1 MSFIPA
7 VSTFALSFAQ
17 SVLLLV
23 ALVAVAV
30 LFSVWVY
37 RRTVPEITRGR
48 RTALIAL
55 RAGALAVLLFL
66 LFEPVL
72 NLQRSEELAPRVA
85 VLLDNSK
92 SMTVEDAGVARTT
105 RMKEFVSRPAFQNI
119 EGSGEKSA
127 WLFGGKAFPM
137 QEVTADSLTFTGV
150 ETDIGRAL
158 QQVADAGSPQNLRAV
173 VLVTDGVFTTGR
185 NPLYA
190 AQALGVPVHVVAVG
204 DSTEKK
210 DVLVGRVL
218 ANSIAYLESTLPV
231 DVTVRSAGFEGGR
244 TRVTLLDGG
253 RVIGSEVLDLRAGA
267 SEYPF
272 TFSYEPKEEGVRKL
286 TLRVDP
292 LAGELTTKN
301 NSRSVFVKVLKSR
314 MKVVIVAAAP
324 SPDVSLLQRELAKD
338 RNITAVLHAQR
349 GSGAWYDGAPSSKD
363 FLDADVVVLAGF
375 PGTRNDL
382 PVLRQL
388 AEAVEKK
395 SVPLMILPSRTTDF
409 ATLKAGMDQML
420 PFELVQWRPNETEVF
435 FERNEAARLNPIIA
449 TGIAAESWSKL
460 PPLFKTESSFRSRAG
475 AHILGTMKL
484 NGISFNEPL
493 LLTRRLGA
501 RKVLAWTAY
510 GLWRWELAYDVQ
522 SGEVPGRLLSN
533 AVRWLTTREEDK
545 QVRITPSKEFFD
557 SGEDVEILAQVYN
570 ASYEPVD
577 NAAVQVT
584 VTRGGETREMVLSPL
599 GAGRYSGLLDVTE
612 EGDYSLSGKAELDG
626 QTLGTDKGRFTVGE
640 LNIEFQDTRM
650 NNVLLRQIA
659 AATGGQYFPIDDADA
674 LPAAVTGASSFT
686 STDRIIK
693 SDIQLW
699 NLVWLLALAVLLFAI
714 EWYLRKQAGML

>member
-1 MSFIPA
+1 MSFILA
-7 VSTFALSFAQ
+7 LSTFALSFAH
-17 SVLLLV
+17 SVVLLV

-30 LFSVWVY
+30 LFSIWVY
-37 RRTVPEITRGR
+37 RRTVPEISRGR
-48 RTALIAL
+48 RSTLIAL

-92 SMTVEDAGVARTT
+92 SMTVEDAGVARAT
-105 RMKEFVSRPAFQNI
+105 RMKEFVSRATFRDI
-119 EGSGEKSA
+119 EGGGEKTA

-137 QEVTADSLTFTGV
+137 QEVTADSLTFTSV
-150 ETDIGRAL
+150 ETDISRAL
-158 QQVADAGSPQNLRAV
+158 QQVADAEREQNLRAV
-173 VLVTDGVFTTGR
+173 VLVTDGVFTAGK

-190 AQALGVPVHVVAVG
+190 AQALGMPVHVVAVG

-210 DVLVGRVL
+210 DILVGRVL

-231 DVTVRSAGFEGGR
+231 DVTVRSAGFDGGR

-253 RVIGSEVLDLRAGA
+253 RVIGSELLDLRPGVN
-267 SEYPF
+267 EYPLA
-272 TFSYEPKEEGVRKL
+272 FSYEPKEEGVRKL
-286 TLRVDP
+286 TVRVDP
-292 LAGELTTKN
+292 VAGELTTKN
-301 NSRSVFVKVLKSR
+301 NSRAVFVKVLKSR
-314 MKVVIVAAAP
+314 MKVTILTAAP

-338 RNITAVLHAQR
+338 RNITTVLHAQR
-349 GSGAWYDGAPSSKD
+349 GSGAWYDAAPTTRS

-382 PVLRQL
+382 GVLRQL

-409 ATLKAGMDQML
+409 ATLKAGLDQAL

-435 FERNEAARLNPIIA
+435 FERSETARLNPIVA
-449 TGIAAESWSKL
+449 TGIAAESWSAL
-460 PPLFKTESSFRSRAG
+460 PPLFKTESSFRTRAG
-475 AHILGTMKL
+475 ADILGTMKL

-493 LLTRRLGA
+493 LLTRRLGS

-522 SGEVPGRLLSN
+522 NGEVPGRLLSN

-545 QVRITPSKEFFD
+545 MVRITPAKEFFD
-557 SGEDVEILAQVYN
+557 SGEDVEFFAQVYN
-570 ASYEPVD
+570 ASYEAVE
-577 NAAVQVT
+577 NAAVTVA
-584 VTRGGETREMVLSPL
+584 VTRGGETRELVLSPL
-599 GAGRYSGLLDVTE
+599 GAGRYAGTLDVTE
-612 EGDYSLSGKAELDG
+612 EGDYTFTGKAELDG
-626 QTLGTDKGRFTVGE
+626 QSLGTDRGRFAVGE
-640 LNIEFQDTRM
+640 LTIEFQDTRM
-650 NNVLLRQIA
+650 NNILLRQIA
-659 AATGGQYFPIDDADA
+659 AATGGRYFPIDDADG
-674 LPAAVTGASSFT
+674 LPAAVAGASSFT
-686 STDRIIK
+686 PTDRIIK